1 MEMVVARANTATE
14 FVVEAQCAH
23 LKKATLM
30 MEWRSSYLVEQPK
43 PRSDK
48 RIQVKTWVGDISQ
61 AARAKDLPK
70 PREVGSGVNTP
81 SVFELP

>member
-48 RIQVKTWVGDISQ
+48 RIQVKT
-61 AARAKDLPK
+61 
-70 PREVGSGVNTP
+70 
-81 SVFELP
+81 